1 MLKKTLLE
9 WKENVVRVGQKTFRR
24 LIMKVV
30 GFKTLKVFK
39 PWNFWQ
45 EIWYWSRTYEEY
57 EAAGNGL
64 MLVVLK
70 T

>member
-9 WKENVVRVGQKTFRR
+9 WKENVVRVGQKRFRR

-39 PWNFWQ
+39 PWNFWR

-57 EAAGNGL
+57 EAAENGL
-64 MLVVLK
+64 ILVVLK